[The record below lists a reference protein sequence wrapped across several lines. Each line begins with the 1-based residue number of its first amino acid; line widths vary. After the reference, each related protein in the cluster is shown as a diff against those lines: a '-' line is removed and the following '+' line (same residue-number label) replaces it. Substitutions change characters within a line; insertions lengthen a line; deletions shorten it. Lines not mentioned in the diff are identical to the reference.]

1 MALLSSLVD
10 GHAKCSKAFILMEFG
25 VLKIRHRITI
35 RRLMFHHHIVT
46 RDSKELIKKI
56 YLKQKENCL
65 KGDWYQTLEHDF
77 QFIGVEIDD
86 EQIGKIPKSE
96 YRKYIKKKVEQSAFQ
111 SYLEEKEKS
120 KKKMH
125 KLVYKSLGIQP
136 YMSNSDFSHSE
147 VQLLYALRSNCY
159 PAKMNFRKMNR
170 GNLKCIF
177 KCDQNETQSH
187 IFEKCQPL
195 RTKLNLNTNVKL
207 EYIYG
212 TVSQQKKTVSIFL
225 KIDNI
230 RKIMKN
236 DILPG
241 RSVARTPVISL

>member
-1 MALLSSLVD
+1 M
-10 GHAKCSKAFILMEFG
+10 
-25 VLKIRHRITI
+25 
-35 RRLMFHHHIVT
+35 
-46 RDSKELIKKI
+46 
-56 YLKQKENCL
+56 
-65 KGDWYQTLEHDF
+65 
-77 QFIGVEIDD
+77 
-86 EQIGKIPKSE
+86 
-96 YRKYIKKKVEQSAFQ
+96 
-111 SYLEEKEKS
+111 S

-147 VQLLYALRSNCY
+147 VKLLYALRSNCY

-187 IFEKCQPL
+187 IFENCQPL

-212 TVSQQKKTVSIFL
+212 TVSQQKKAVSIFL

-230 RKIMKN
+230 NCKFHIRKHIYIFKAACPAVR
-236 DILPG
+236 IRKSQRFLYL
-241 RSVARTPVISL
+241 T